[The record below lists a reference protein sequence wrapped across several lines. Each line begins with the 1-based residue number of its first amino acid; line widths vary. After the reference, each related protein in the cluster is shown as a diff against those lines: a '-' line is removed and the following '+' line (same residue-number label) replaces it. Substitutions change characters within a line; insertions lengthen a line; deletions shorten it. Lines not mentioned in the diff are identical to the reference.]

1 MGALNWQQ
9 YDKRKEELY
18 KEQEEN
24 ISKLRELIGKF
35 LGTIRGEWKDS
46 DGWDSFQVYYFA
58 VEDSRGDIRK
68 YKGSDDNTCVSHNGA
83 TIFLEDKE
91 YMARWVQRKM
101 SDLEYVKYKE
111 AKYNIKR
118 KIKGEL

>member
-1 MGALNWQQ
+1 MGALTWEQ

-18 KEQEEN
+18 KEQEKN

-58 VEDSRGDIRK
+58 VEDSRGDIKK
-68 YKGSDDNTCVSHNGA
+68 YKGSDDNKAVYHNGSL
-83 TIFLEDKE
+83 INLERKE
-91 YMARWVQRKM
+91 EESSTK
-101 SDLEYVKYKE
+101 
-111 AKYNIKR
+111 
-118 KIKGEL
+118 